1 MHGHTTVSRFDAGA
15 EQVSVGWIGA
25 DPELAMGHAEA
36 RNTQGFSLLY
46 GGETDAALMSFTAGL
61 YLSPGPSLHASL
73 LYGRATGR
81 LQAGDL
87 LGAVVDFDQ
96 VIPLYSGDDYRTS
109 HALVNRAQALRMLG
123 AWEAAVRDASAVL
136 AFGSPPRDQVGF
148 AHAMLGHAHQARG
161 DRASAESSF
170 LRAMELAAGTAAEPH
185 ADLCLAML
193 HRAANEQAAAVRYAR
208 GVIAHPMARPGER
221 AAAESLLAAPG

>member
-1 MHGHTTVSRFDAGA
+1 
-15 EQVSVGWIGA
+15 
-25 DPELAMGHAEA
+25 MGHAEA

-46 GGETDAALMSFTAGL
+46 RCETDAALMSFTAGL
-61 YLSPGPSLHASL
+61 YLNPRPSLHASL

-81 LQAGDL
+81 LQAGDP
-87 LGAVVDFDQ
+87 LGAVVDLDQ
-96 VIPLYSGDDYRTS
+96 VIPLYSGDDNRTS

-136 AFGSPPRDQVGF
+136 ALGSPPRDQVGF
-148 AHAMLGHAHQARG
+148 AHVMLGHTDQARG

-170 LRAMELAAGTAAEPH
+170 LRAMELAAGTSAEPH
-185 ADLCLAML
+185 AALCLAVL
-193 HRAANEQAAAVRYAR
+193 HRAANEHAAAARYAHS
-208 GVIAHPMARPGER
+208 VIAHSMARPDDR